1 MADAGRVLIVQEHRW
16 PVVRTDLVERV
27 PREVLIAHDF
37 LVGEFVDGFLHPFE
51 IALELFFRRF
61 PPLVE

>member
-1 MADAGRVLIVQEHRW
+1 MARRTHR
-16 PVVRTDLVERV
+16 PGGNAC
-27 PREVLIAHDF
+27 REVLIAHDF